1 MVALAMALG
10 SADGA
15 RGKAERIRELFSRIA
30 PRYDLVNRL
39 LSLGLDRLWRAE
51 AAREALTG
59 APASVLD
66 VATGTGDLAFA
77 LKRRAPGT
85 SVTGIDFAEPMLTLA
100 REKAVRGG
108 LEVEFLLADGSAL
121 PFEEGRFGAVTVA
134 YGLRNFADVG
144 AGLAEFYR
152 VLAPGGRLVV
162 LEFTDPGPG
171 PLGRLVSLYC
181 RTVLP
186 AVGGALSG
194 RGDDYAYLPASI
206 EAFASAPGLAEQ
218 ICGAG
223 FRNVRFRRQG
233 PGISTLH
240 LGDRPL

>member
-10 SADGA
+10 SANGVA
-15 RGKAERIRELFSRIA
+15 GKGERIRELFSRIA
-30 PRYDLVNRL
+30 PRYDLLNRL
-39 LSLGLDRLWRAE
+39 LSLGLDRRWRAE
-51 AAREALTG
+51 AARAALAA

-77 LKRRAPGT
+77 LKRRARGT
-85 SVTGIDFAEPMLTLA
+85 SVTGVDFAEPMLALA
-100 REKAVRGG
+100 REKAARGE

-121 PFEEGRFGAVTVA
+121 PFGEGRFEAVTIA
-134 YGLRNFADVG
+134 YGLRNFADPG

-152 VLAPGGRLVV
+152 VLVPGGRLVV

-171 PLGRLVSLYC
+171 PLGRLVNLYC

-186 AVGGALSG
+186 AIGAALSG

-206 EAFASAPGLAEQ
+206 EAFASAQGLAEQ
-218 ICGAG
+218 ICRAG